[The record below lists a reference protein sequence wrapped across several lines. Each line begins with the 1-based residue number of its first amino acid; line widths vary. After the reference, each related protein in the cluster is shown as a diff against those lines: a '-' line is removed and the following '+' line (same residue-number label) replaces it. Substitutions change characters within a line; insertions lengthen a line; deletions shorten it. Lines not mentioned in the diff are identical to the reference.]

1 MGGRVADR
9 QGAPRGI
16 ASVVVLCQ
24 LAADKQLDP
33 DPYLQDVAINR
44 GSLND
49 PNTEITASQELGL
62 IEKIL
67 EALDDPEG
75 VGLDAGMRYRLST
88 YGIWSYALLSS
99 KTVRAAHAVAMQFV
113 DLTYAFTKV
122 SAIEEPDGLHVSYD
136 DLDVPL
142 PESVRRFVLE
152 RDTAA
157 ALTIWREG
165 LAQPISPLRLR
176 LRLPPPRRPDR
187 FEEAFGVMPEFD
199 AERSVMTMDARL
211 LDLPLPQASELTAK
225 MCVAQCVEL
234 LERREARR
242 GISGRV
248 RDELLLD
255 ARRMPPQEEVAGRLC
270 VSVRTL
276 RRHLAE
282 EGTTFR
288 ALVDSTRRG
297 LAQELLGTGRLTIEQ
312 VADRVGFAEASSFV
326 HAFTRWE
333 GVAPRRWARERA
345 ATVPSR

>member
-1 MGGRVADR
+1 
-9 QGAPRGI
+9 
-16 ASVVVLCQ
+16 
-24 LAADKQLDP
+24 
-33 DPYLQDVAINR
+33 
-44 GSLND
+44 
-49 PNTEITASQELGL
+49 
-62 IEKIL
+62 
-67 EALDDPEG
+67 
-75 VGLDAGMRYRLST
+75 
-88 YGIWSYALLSS
+88 
-99 KTVRAAHAVAMQFV
+99 MQWRCSFV

-122 SAIEEPDGLHVSYD
+122 SAIEEPDALHVSYE
-136 DLDVPL
+136 DLHVPL
-142 PESVRRFVLE
+142 PEPVRRFALE

-165 LAQPISPLRLR
+165 LAQPISPVRLR

-187 FEEAFGVMPEFD
+187 FGA
-199 AERSVMTMDARL
+199 
-211 LDLPLPQASELTAK
+211 AK

-276 RRHLAE
+276 WRQLAE

-288 ALVDSTRRG
+288 ALVDSTRQG

-326 HAFTRWE
+326 HAFSRWE

-345 ATVPSR
+345 ATVTSR